1 MRSSCTPRL
10 FWLIVRRETGQTR
23 VLTTELVSGEE
34 ALLVFSFEEEAGMF
48 LKLGA
53 PNDGWQVR
61 ETTVGEL
68 TSILYSVCASVGRV
82 VLDPLPRRTFG
93 ALNELVSMEREAF
106 MGFYFNKQEPRAR
119 AEQGSPPALRPSRSD
134 SHPRPSASER
144 ATESGPVGKRRL
156 TEQQPLV
163 RTVS

>member
-119 AEQGSPPALRPSRSD
+119 AEQEARRLYGPPVPTRILALRR
-134 SHPRPSASER
+134 ASGR
-144 ATESGPVGKRRL
+144 LNPV
-156 TEQQPLV
+156 PLANDA
-163 RTVS
+163 